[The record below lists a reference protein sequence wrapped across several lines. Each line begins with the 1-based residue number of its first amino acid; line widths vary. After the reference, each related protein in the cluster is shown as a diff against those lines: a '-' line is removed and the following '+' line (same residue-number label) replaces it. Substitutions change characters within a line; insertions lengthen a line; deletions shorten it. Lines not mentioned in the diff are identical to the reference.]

1 MPAPGYAPNA
11 ACGWNVPPE
20 FANMLDPVDL
30 RGLGKEVAEL
40 KADVKQLLAM
50 LSPPS
55 SVILTGA
62 EVARYYDQIR
72 EGK

>member
-1 MPAPGYAPNA
+1 MPAPGHTPSTGFA
-11 ACGWNVPPE
+11 ANVPPE
-20 FANMLDPVDL
+20 FAGMLYQVDL
-30 RGLGKEVAEL
+30 RGIGKEVSEL
-40 KADVKQLLAM
+40 KADVKQLLSM